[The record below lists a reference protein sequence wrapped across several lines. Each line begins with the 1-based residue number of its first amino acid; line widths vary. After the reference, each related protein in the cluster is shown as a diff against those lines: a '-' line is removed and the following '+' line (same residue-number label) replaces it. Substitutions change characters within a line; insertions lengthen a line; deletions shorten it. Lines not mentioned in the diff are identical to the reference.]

1 MHDGPSWSA
10 SQRYDRGDD
19 FAGALARYRDARDVA
34 VADKGHSDALLEA
47 WGGAVD
53 RVIATRT
60 TTPLDLAAKVRTMLV
75 EGRGGDA
82 CLIAILADLDGMMGA
97 FGPDGGAQALADVGR
112 AVGHA

>member
-34 VADKGHSDALLEA
+34 IADKGHSDALLEA

-60 TTPLDLAAKVRTMLV
+60 TTPLDLAAKVRTMLM

-82 CLIAILADLDGMMGA
+82 CLIAILADLDGMAGGVA
-97 FGPDGGAQALADVGR
+97 PDGGAAAIGR
-112 AVGHA
+112 AGKAVGQA